1 VHRRAFYRTCV
12 AAATAAVA
20 LSGCG
25 SSDPSIKAKSP
36 TEIVNASA
44 HAAEHYAA
52 VRASGLVQDTGKL
65 EVRVDMVI
73 VPGRGAIG
81 GITYRW
87 GPFSAYPIGFVRLGQ
102 SIYLQVLNEKSFYER
117 LAGGRV
123 DSSSVGKWV
132 QASTHSTGLI
142 GTLTSFTELP
152 NLTRAFLDRQGK
164 LSKGGVS
171 SVAGQAAVE
180 VKNDATGEVLY
191 VATAGRPYPM
201 QILKS
206 GANTVDGIVFDQWN
220 RPAAISA
227 PANAI
232 NVQALSAKT

>member
-1 VHRRAFYRTCV
+1 
-12 AAATAAVA
+12 
-20 LSGCG
+20 
-25 SSDPSIKAKSP
+25 
-36 TEIVNASA
+36 
-44 HAAEHYAA
+44 
-52 VRASGLVQDTGKL
+52 
-65 EVRVDMVI
+65 
-73 VPGRGAIG
+73 
-81 GITYRW
+81 
-87 GPFSAYPIGFVRLGQ
+87 
-102 SIYLQVLNEKSFYER
+102 
-117 LAGGRV
+117 
-123 DSSSVGKWV
+123 
-132 QASTHSTGLI
+132 
-142 GTLTSFTELP
+142 LTSFTELP

-164 LSKGGVS
+164 LTKGGVS